1 MQGDVLPNVN
11 NNIFRAK
18 GRAIRNVGNV
28 TKIVLN
34 AIASLLDCYFLC
46 KKDDGYTAE
55 QCQQLKHVC
64 KTSHTHMLI
73 IWDLKEKLIIND
85 HPKHIPGSVKLHL
98 LEHISYCAEKWGCFS
113 LGNTESYE
121 HYHIVYT
128 KHVYNSTNKIN
139 ITQNEDMLKL
149 NITNMF
155 LNQLKY
161 MSYINYGHNF
171 TNNNNYINRLIP
183 NENTNE
189 NIEYQSITNM
199 SHLPLVIN
207 KTSNQIELAPNHP
220 YYSKLEEFLVYS
232 TLNVQKFNNLIKSR
246 VNEQYWNDIGS
257 NFKITLLHGIKYIGG
272 TTSGLGEGQLYCTSH
287 YGHSRRK
294 VKRYDFVDVD
304 IGNNIVQPARLLCL
318 IEMSRNNRI
327 LHYAI
332 IQYIRKVEPSG
343 KPFFT
348 CVWDYVGNTRTHE
361 IDIVSVNCIQR
372 PAIVIPMLNLK
383 IKIIQPKHT
392 DKFWYI
398 PIKFFDRTGWLE
410 DLTTVINESGLSLG
424 NRSQREYLLR
434 VASININND
443 NDDSEINDVND
454 DIEASDEEA
463 TGIMT
468 TDDDDD
474 D

>member
-1 MQGDVLPNVN
+1 
-11 NNIFRAK
+11 
-18 GRAIRNVGNV
+18 
-28 TKIVLN
+28 
-34 AIASLLDCYFLC
+34 
-46 KKDDGYTAE
+46 
-55 QCQQLKHVC
+55 
-64 KTSHTHMLI
+64 
-73 IWDLKEKLIIND
+73 
-85 HPKHIPGSVKLHL
+85 
-98 LEHISYCAEKWGCFS
+98 
-113 LGNTESYE
+113 
-121 HYHIVYT
+121 
-128 KHVYNSTNKIN
+128 
-139 ITQNEDMLKL
+139 MLKL

-161 MSYINYGHNF
+161 MSYINYRQNF

-220 YYSKLEEFLVYS
+220 YYSKLEEFLVYT

-246 VNEQYWNDIGS
+246 VNEQYWNDIVS

-272 TTSGLGEGQLYCTSH
+272 TTSGLGECQLYCTSH

-343 KPFFT
+343 KPFL
-348 CVWDYVGNTRTHE
+348 H
-361 IDIVSVNCIQR
+361 VS
-372 PAIVIPMLNLK
+372 
-383 IKIIQPKHT
+383 
-392 DKFWYI
+392 
-398 PIKFFDRTGWLE
+398 
-410 DLTTVINESGLSLG
+410 
-424 NRSQREYLLR
+424 
-434 VASININND
+434 
-443 NDDSEINDVND
+443 
-454 DIEASDEEA
+454 
-463 TGIMT
+463 GIM
-468 TDDDDD
+468 
-474 D
+474 

>member
-1 MQGDVLPNVN
+1 VLRSGD
-11 NNIFRAK
+11 
-18 GRAIRNVGNV
+18 
-28 TKIVLN
+28 
-34 AIASLLDCYFLC
+34 S
-46 KKDDGYTAE
+46 
-55 QCQQLKHVC
+55 
-64 KTSHTHMLI
+64 S
-73 IWDLKEKLIIND
+73 
-85 HPKHIPGSVKLHL
+85 
-98 LEHISYCAEKWGCFS
+98 
-113 LGNTESYE
+113 GNTESYE

-161 MSYINYGHNF
+161 MSYINYRQNF

-468 TDDDDD
+468 TDDDDA
-474 D
+474 